1 MNGTFEFL
9 DYLIFGLYAITILA
23 IGLWVSRDKDGKQKN
38 AEDYFLAS
46 KSLPWWAV
54 GTSLIAANISAEQ
67 FIGMSGSGF
76 ALGLAIASYEWMA
89 AITLL
94 VVGKYFLPIFIEKGL
109 YTIPEFIEKRFSTN
123 LKTILAIFWIAL
135 FVFVNLTTV
144 LFLGGKALDTIIGV
158 GDGSI
163 LLNSIIG
170 LGLFAAAYS
179 LWGGLASVAWTD
191 VIQVVILIFG
201 GLLMTYFALANVTDS
216 GSFIDGM
223 KYVYEKA
230 PERFSMILS
239 KGEIIKPNGGDA
251 WWDLPGL
258 AVLIG
263 GIWVANLYYWGFNQY
278 IIQRTLAAKSL
289 AEGQKGIVFAAF
301 LKLIIPV
308 IVVLPGII
316 AYVMNLDD
324 SGVLTAA
331 SVDPG
336 FIGAAGNIANDNAA
350 PWLIKNFIP
359 VGVKGLIL
367 AALAAA
373 IVSSLASMLNST
385 STIFTMDIYRSH
397 FNKNASD
404 AQMVFVGRITA
415 VVALIIAIIIAPQ
428 LGSLGQVFIFIQ
440 EYTGVVSPGI
450 LAVFLMGLFYKK
462 ATNNAAIWGA
472 ILSIPIAM
480 YFKVAPT
487 GWSDA
492 SIFVELPF
500 MHQMGYTCI
509 ATLAVIALISYLDG
523 NKDMDDYDNIM
534 NDLSLNPNSIPLL
547 AGEVVHA
554 DQNGKCADMNLIIAS
569 LPDVIPKAHI
579 ISSSGCNAHE
589 DNVHFN
595 SEGYRELGKRY
606 AHKMISLLENKEIE
620 D

>member
-1 MNGTFEFL
+1 MSGTFETL
-9 DYLIFGLYAITILA
+9 DYIIFGLYAATILG
-23 IGLWVSRDKDGKQKN
+23 IGLWVSRDKKGKQKN

-54 GTSLIAANISAEQ
+54 GASLIAANISAEQ

-109 YTIPEFIEKRFSTN
+109 YTIPEFIEKRYSTN
-123 LKTILAIFWIAL
+123 LKTILAVFWIAL

-144 LFLGGKALDTIIGV
+144 LFLGGKALDTIIGN

-163 LLNSIIG
+163 LLNSIVG

-179 LWGGLASVAWTD
+179 LWGGLAAVAWTD
-191 VIQVVILIFG
+191 VVQVVLLIVG
-201 GLLMTYFALANVTDS
+201 GLLMAYFALANVTDS
-216 GSFIDGM
+216 GSFIDGLRF
-223 KYVYEKA
+223 VYEKA

-239 KGEIIKPNGGDA
+239 KGEIITPNGKDA

-258 AVLIG
+258 AVIIG
-263 GIWVANLYYWGFNQY
+263 GMWVANLYYWGFNQY

-289 AEGQKGIVFAAF
+289 KEGQKGIVFAAF

-316 AYVMNLDD
+316 AYVMNLDPNTGNLNMALL
-324 SGVLTAA
+324 S
-331 SVDPG
+331 SEG
-336 FIGAAGNIANDNAA
+336 FLGSAGNVANDNAA

-359 VGVKGLIL
+359 VGLKGLIL

-385 STIFTMDIYRSH
+385 STIFTMDIYKSM
-397 FNKNASD
+397 FNNNASD
-404 AQMVFVGRITA
+404 KQMVKVGRLAALIALITA
-415 VVALIIAIIIAPQ
+415 MLIAPQ
-428 LGSLGQVFIFIQ
+428 LGSLGQVFQFIQ

-462 ATNNAAIWGA
+462 ATNNAAIWGV

-480 YFKVAPT
+480 YFKVAPN
-487 GWSDA
+487 GWVDSVL
-492 SIFVELPF
+492 FVNIPF
-500 MHQMGYTCI
+500 MNQMMLTCI
-509 ATLAVIALISYLDG
+509 ATLLVIALISKFEG
-523 NKDMDDYDNIM
+523 NKD
-534 NDLSLNPNSIPLL
+534 NSKGIIITKELFATDKTFNVAAFGVLTITALL
-547 AGEVVHA
+547 
-554 DQNGKCADMNLIIAS
+554 
-569 LPDVIPKAHI
+569 
-579 ISSSGCNAHE
+579 
-589 DNVHFN
+589 
-595 SEGYRELGKRY
+595 Y
-606 AHKMISLLENKEIE
+606 ALFW
-620 D
+620 

>member
-9 DYLIFGLYAITILA
+9 DYLIFGLYAVTILA

-397 FNKNASD
+397 FNKNATD
-404 AQMVFVGRITA
+404 AQMVSVGRITA

-480 YFKVAPT
+480 YFKVAPK

-500 MHQMGYTCI
+500 MHQMGYTCLV
-509 ATLAVIALISYLDG
+509 TLALIAFISYLDG
-523 NKDMDDYDNIM
+523 NKDDSKGINLTKELFATNSTFNIGAF
-534 NDLSLNPNSIPLL
+534 S
-547 AGEVVHA
+547 VV
-554 DQNGKCADMNLIIAS
+554 LITAF
-569 LPDVIPKAHI
+569 L
-579 ISSSGCNAHE
+579 
-589 DNVHFN
+589 
-595 SEGYRELGKRY
+595 Y
-606 AHKMISLLENKEIE
+606 AMFW
-620 D
+620 